1 MFAAELRSIA
11 VGRQAVS
18 ELALLALRS
27 VAENLSRRPGFR
39 NEVLISRKPVE
50 NHTF

>member
-18 ELALLALRS
+18 ELALLALGS
-27 VAENLSRRPGFR
+27 VAENLLFYSRR
-39 NEVLISRKPVE
+39 IS
-50 NHTF
+50 NLAGDQSNQY